1 MKEKKSEILVI
12 RITESTKNFL
22 EETSKKHVRSVS
34 NVVGLFIKY
43 FKDNP
48 PKQLPIPKKK

>member
-12 RITESTKNFL
+12 RITESTKKFL
-22 EETSKKHVRSVS
+22 EETSKEHDRSVS
-34 NVVGLFIKY
+34 NVVDLFIKH

-48 PKQLPIPKKK
+48 PKQLPIPRKK